1 MKKTILNFFS
11 DKLYIEISIA
21 SILFIIALA
30 TNMLMDF
37 IIYMLYFIIFLE
49 IVRAVVNYVRE
60 QRVAL
65 SLLVDAFII
74 LALREFIVNVV
85 KVNKENISTIDELF
99 SSAVNLNLFVL
110 AGVIIFLLIVR
121 FLSVKT
127 SQRYL
132 FGSKEKV
139 ENNYKENNYEEN
151 KKDLNKDIKQEQVVH
166 NK

>member
-1 MKKTILNFFS
+1 MKRTILNFFK

-21 SILFIIALA
+21 SVLFLIALSLD
-30 TNMLMDF
+30 MLMDF

-60 QRVAL
+60 ERVVL

-85 KVNKENISTIDELF
+85 KVNKEDLPTFEALF

-121 FLSVKT
+121 FLSVRT

-132 FGSKEKV
+132 FGRKEKTNETQGDEV
-139 ENNYKENNYEEN
+139 SK
-151 KKDLNKDIKQEQVVH
+151 
-166 NK
+166 

>member
-11 DKLYIEISIA
+11 DKLYIELTVA
-21 SILFIIALA
+21 SVLFIIALV

-49 IVRAVVNYVRE
+49 IVRAVLNYIRE
-60 QRVAL
+60 QRVIL

-85 KVNKENISTIDELF
+85 KVNKEELHSIEDMFAST
-99 SSAVNLNLFVL
+99 VNYNLL
-110 AGVIIFLLIVR
+110 ILSGVIIFLLIVR

-127 SQRYL
+127 SQKYL
-132 FGSKEKV
+132 FKDKEEKR
-139 ENNYKENNYEEN
+139 NI
-151 KKDLNKDIKQEQVVH
+151 D
-166 NK
+166 